1 MNEASLGPTDLAIA
15 AGLLLASAALSLAL
29 GLGLARTIVVAGTRT
44 VLQLTLVGF
53 VLGRVFAA
61 ASPGVVVAAAAV
73 MMSAATYEIAAR
85 QDRPLRG
92 VWHYGLGGATMAGA
106 TVLVVAVGYATKLRP
121 AVWYDPRVLVPLI
134 GIILGSV
141 MSAISVGL
149 NGLGIAVSRDRN
161 AIEARLALG
170 ATRFE
175 ALGGP
180 MRGAIRAGLIPIL
193 NQMSAAGLVTLP
205 GMMTGQILAGADP
218 RAAAAYQILTLF
230 LLASAGLLGTVAAV
244 YGAAWRLTDARH
256 RLRPDRLAPST
267 KR

>member
-1 MNEASLGPTDLAIA
+1 MNEAALGSGDLAIA
-15 AGLLLASAALSLAL
+15 GALLLTSAALSLL
-29 GLGLARTIVVAGTRT
+29 LSLGLARTIVVAGARAM
-44 VLQLTLVGF
+44 LQLTLVGF

-61 ASPGVVVAAAAV
+61 ASPLVVGAAAAV
-73 MMSAATYEIAAR
+73 MMSAATYEIVAR

-92 VWHYGLGGATMAGA
+92 VWRYGVGGTSMAGA
-106 TVLVVAVGYATKLRP
+106 TMLVVMVAYTTHLRP

-149 NGLGIAVSRDRN
+149 NGLGIAVTRERN

-175 ALGGP
+175 ALEGP

-218 RAAAAYQILTLF
+218 RGAAAYQILTLV
-230 LLASAGLLGTVAAV
+230 LLAAAGLFGTVAAV

-256 RLRPDRLAPST
+256 RLRPDRLSPP
-267 KR
+267 RR